1 MNWIKKGIIFNVN
14 NNNGWM
20 CTHASIPIADHI
32 KDDKFRIYFSPR
44 DSENRSSTAHIEL
57 DINNTKEIL
66 EISKNPAISPGELG
80 GFDDSG
86 AMASSIVT
94 NNDQK
99 YLYYVGWNKGVTIP
113 YSNSIGLAISN
124 DGGKTFQKHS
134 KGPIIGRDILEPFF
148 TASSHVL
155 IENGMWKMWYLS
167 CIKWNLY
174 QGKPNPHYHIKY
186 AESKDGID
194 WQRKGIV
201 CIDFKDDKE
210 WAISRPCVIRNNEV
224 YKMWYSYRGEK
235 NYRIGFAESKN
246 GIDWKRKDDQ
256 VGIDVSEDGWD
267 SEMIEYPYV
276 FEHKEKSYML
286 YCGNGYGKTG
296 FGYAI
301 LE

>member
-1 MNWIKKGIIFNVN
+1 
-14 NNNGWM
+14 
-20 CTHASIPIADHI
+20 
-32 KDDKFRIYFSPR
+32 
-44 DSENRSSTAHIEL
+44 
-57 DINNTKEIL
+57 
-66 EISKNPAISPGELG
+66 
-80 GFDDSG
+80 
-86 AMASSIVT
+86 
-94 NNDQK
+94 
-99 YLYYVGWNKGVTIP
+99 
-113 YSNSIGLAISN
+113 
-124 DGGKTFQKHS
+124 
-134 KGPIIGRDILEPFF
+134 
-148 TASSHVL
+148 
-155 IENGMWKMWYLS
+155 MWYLS

-224 YKMWYSYRGEK
+224 YKMWYSFRGEK

-246 GIDWKRKDDQ
+246 GIDWERKDDQ
-256 VGIDVSEDGWD
+256 VGIDVSENGWD
-267 SEMIEYPYV
+267 SEMIEYPFV